1 MIAPAAVDCK
11 RVLADAERRAQ
22 LLRPKRK
29 ITFEEELMSKNVLIG
44 VLLLVIGTLIGA
56 NLPAV
61 SAQQREGRRGQPLPT
76 LEQLPQEVATLR
88 QLIPTNST
96 IMMDV
101 QWHWTNLWWAGKKRN
116 WPLAQYYFNESRG
129 HIQQLVRKNPTIRN
143 QDTGMDV
150 ELQGIFDGID
160 TSSLA
165 MVKDS
170 IAKKD
175 ALGFEKNYK
184 TMLESCYSCHKS
196 VGRPYIRPQM
206 PTAQVQAMVNMDP
219 NATWPQ

>member
-1 MIAPAAVDCK
+1 V
-11 RVLADAERRAQ
+11 
-22 LLRPKRK
+22 
-29 ITFEEELMSKNVLIG
+29 SKNLIIGGLLFVTGILIG
-44 VLLLVIGTLIGA
+44 MNFQTL
-56 NLPAV
+56 
-61 SAQQREGRRGQPLPT
+61 SAQQAEGRRGAPPT
-76 LEQLPQEVATLR
+76 LTAEQLSQEVAMLR

-116 WPLAQYYFNESRG
+116 WPLAQYYFNEARG

-143 QDTGMDV
+143 QIDGTDIA
-150 ELQGIFDGID
+150 LQGIFDGID

-165 MVKDS
+165 MVKDA

-175 ALGFEKNYK
+175 AGAFEKNYK
-184 TMLESCYSCHKS
+184 VMLESCYSCHKS

-206 PTAQVQAMVNMDP
+206 PTAQVQALVNMDVD
-219 NATWPQ
+219 ATWPQ

>member
-1 MIAPAAVDCK
+1 MAPNFPGCRRNNAKGDAA
-11 RVLADAERRAQ
+11 
-22 LLRPKRK
+22 
-29 ITFEEELMSKNVLIG
+29 
-44 VLLLVIGTLIGA
+44 
-56 NLPAV
+56 
-61 SAQQREGRRGQPLPT
+61 RGQ
-76 LEQLPQEVATLR
+76 QLFENVGCQGCHVSEVGAE
-88 QLIPTNST
+88 PTNST

-143 QDTGMDV
+143 QVDNTDV

-165 MVKDS
+165 MVKDA

-175 ALGFEKNYK
+175 ALAFEKNYR

-196 VGRPYIRPQM
+196 IGRPYIRPQI

>member
-1 MIAPAAVDCK
+1 MTIHIPVRSLLLLACGILLGITVDRMGYVGAIAPTVA
-11 RVLADAERRAQ
+11 
-22 LLRPKRK
+22 
-29 ITFEEELMSKNVLIG
+29 
-44 VLLLVIGTLIGA
+44 
-56 NLPAV
+56 
-61 SAQQREGRRGQPLPT
+61 AQQARAAAPPT
-76 LEQLPQEVATLR
+76 LTAEQLSQEVAMLR

-116 WPLAQYYFNESRG
+116 WPLAQYYFNEARG

-143 QDTGMDV
+143 QIDGTDIA
-150 ELQGIFDGID
+150 LQGIFDGID

-165 MVKDS
+165 MVKDA

-175 ALGFEKNYK
+175 AGAFEKNYK
-184 TMLESCYSCHKS
+184 VMLESCYSCHKS

-206 PTAQVQAMVNMDP
+206 PTAQVQAIVNMDLD
-219 NATWPQ
+219 ATWPQ

>member
-1 MIAPAAVDCK
+1 M
-11 RVLADAERRAQ
+11 
-22 LLRPKRK
+22 
-29 ITFEEELMSKNVLIG
+29 
-44 VLLLVIGTLIGA
+44 
-56 NLPAV
+56 
-61 SAQQREGRRGQPLPT
+61 
-76 LEQLPQEVATLR
+76 EQLPQEVATLR

-143 QDTGMDV
+143 QVDNTDV
-150 ELQGIFDGID
+150 EMQGIFDGID

-165 MVKDS
+165 MVKDA

-175 ALGFEKNYK
+175 GSRIREELQDHARELLLLPQEHGTSIHPSADSDGTGTGDGQHGSERDVAAVIADQKLNSALMRN
-184 TMLESCYSCHKS
+184 TACD
-196 VGRPYIRPQM
+196 Q
-206 PTAQVQAMVNMDP
+206 PTCGSASPA
-219 NATWPQ
+219 